1 MNMDL
6 LLCRRHYSHKIFLLW
21 MTLQC
26 LLRALFLLYLI
37 KIYCWDIIFSIFYA
51 KNYQVCLGS
60 QTQIAFI
67 RFQQRLVLLLSRTF
81 FLFSY
86 LFCIPCGKKKI
97 WVMPPPARPKIYQ
110 SYVIPLV
117 GSKIALGPASTGS
130 ISVGSCYWVQL
141 RPNSRTQYFNIF
153 FHTVK
158 KK

>member
-86 LFCIPCGKKKI
+86 LFCIPCGKKKFGSC
-97 WVMPPPARPKIYQ
+97 PPPRARRSIRVRSYPQQDPKQ
-110 SYVIPLV
+110 LWVQPQRDPSV
-117 GSKIALGPASTGS
+117 LGPAIGS
-130 ISVGSCYWVQL
+130 SCDLIVG
-141 RPNSRTQYFNIF
+141 PNTLIYFFIR
-153 FHTVK
+153 
-158 KK
+158 

>member
-37 KIYCWDIIFSIFYA
+37 KIYCWDIVFSIFYA

-60 QTQIAFI
+60 QTQITLT
-67 RFQQRLVLLLSRTF
+67 RFQQRLVLLLSRIF

-97 WVMPPPARPKIYQ
+97 WVMPPPRAPEDLLELGHTPSRIQ
-110 SYVIPLV
+110 NSF
-117 GSKIALGPASTGS
+117 GSGLNGIHQCWVLLLGLAAT
-130 ISVGSCYWVQL
+130 
-141 RPNSRTQYFNIF
+141 
-153 FHTVK
+153 
-158 KK
+158 